1 MSNDYP
7 LVSIIIP
14 TYNSSDYITE
24 TLTKLEKQTY
34 PNFEIVIVNDGSKDN
49 TSNVLREY
57 GLTHSRLIIIN
68 KENGGVSSAR
78 NTGIRK
84 AQGQFIC
91 FMDDDDE
98 IDPNYLLKMYS
109 RQHETGGD
117 AIYCGLYGHH
127 IKNGVT
133 YSPINTDF
141 NEGSL
146 LFDFF
151 YKKVRFHIGCLFI
164 RKQLLEDNNLFFDE
178 DLRLGEDLDF
188 IYRLLITCD
197 MYAVPYYMYKHN
209 YRENS
214 LMNSCRTITHYR
226 HESFAH
232 ERIYS
237 SVMQLYK
244 GNRKE
249 EIHTL
254 LSKNRTYHKT
264 RYLWNVLLNGDFELL
279 NQLEWFSMHFMS
291 DIAEEKTVY
300 QSLHQ
305 IYLKTIK
312 LYYPHIAYLNR
323 KGIKDK
329 YYCNII
335 GLYVKWA
342 NIYHKEKEDEVKRN
356 KKISDLKQKEK
367 ENTTPRGTN
376 ESLC

>member
-98 IDPNYLLKMYS
+98 IDPNYLLKMYT

-117 AIYCGLYGHH
+117 AIYCGLYGHY
-127 IKNGVT
+127 IKDGVT
-133 YSPINTDF
+133 YSPINTEF

-151 YKKVRFHIGCLFI
+151 YKKVRFHIGCLFRVEFYSFEI
-164 RKQLLEDNNLFFDE
+164 
-178 DLRLGEDLDF
+178 
-188 IYRLLITCD
+188 IIILI
-197 MYAVPYYMYKHN
+197 
-209 YRENS
+209 
-214 LMNSCRTITHYR
+214 
-226 HESFAH
+226 
-232 ERIYS
+232 
-237 SVMQLYK
+237 
-244 GNRKE
+244 
-249 EIHTL
+249 
-254 LSKNRTYHKT
+254 
-264 RYLWNVLLNGDFELL
+264 
-279 NQLEWFSMHFMS
+279 
-291 DIAEEKTVY
+291 
-300 QSLHQ
+300 
-305 IYLKTIK
+305 
-312 LYYPHIAYLNR
+312 
-323 KGIKDK
+323 
-329 YYCNII
+329 
-335 GLYVKWA
+335 
-342 NIYHKEKEDEVKRN
+342 
-356 KKISDLKQKEK
+356 
-367 ENTTPRGTN
+367 
-376 ESLC
+376 

>member
-117 AIYCGLYGHH
+117 AIYCGLYGHY

-133 YSPINTDF
+133 YSPTNTDF

-151 YKKVRFHIGCLFI
+151 YKKVIFHIGCLFI

-232 ERIYS
+232 EKIYS

-254 LSKNRTYHKT
+254 LSQNRAYHKT
-264 RYLWNVLLNGDFELL
+264 RYLWNVLLNGDFKQL
-279 NQLEWFSMHFMS
+279 NQLVESN
-291 DIAEEKTVY
+291 EKE
-300 QSLHQ
+300 
-305 IYLKTIK
+305 LKDCNLPGKRDKRRAKILASK
-312 LYYPHIAYLNR
+312 NYIIWRMVRLVNR
-323 KGIKDK
+323 KK
-329 YYCNII
+329 N
-335 GLYVKWA
+335 
-342 NIYHKEKEDEVKRN
+342 KR
-356 KKISDLKQKEK
+356 
-367 ENTTPRGTN
+367 
-376 ESLC
+376 

>member
-49 TSNVLREY
+49 TSSVLREY

-127 IKNGVT
+127 IN
-133 YSPINTDF
+133 
-141 NEGSL
+141 
-146 LFDFF
+146 
-151 YKKVRFHIGCLFI
+151 
-164 RKQLLEDNNLFFDE
+164 
-178 DLRLGEDLDF
+178 
-188 IYRLLITCD
+188 TCD

-279 NQLEWFSMHFMS
+279 NQLVESN
-291 DIAEEKTVY
+291 EKE
-300 QSLHQ
+300 
-305 IYLKTIK
+305 LKDCNLLGKRDKRRAKILASK
-312 LYYPHIAYLNR
+312 NYILWRMVRLVNR
-323 KGIKDK
+323 KK
-329 YYCNII
+329 N
-335 GLYVKWA
+335 
-342 NIYHKEKEDEVKRN
+342 KR
-356 KKISDLKQKEK
+356 
-367 ENTTPRGTN
+367 
-376 ESLC
+376 

>member
-98 IDPNYLLKMYS
+98 IDPNYLLKMYT

-117 AIYCGLYGHH
+117 AIYCGLYGHY
-127 IKNGVT
+127 IKDGVT
-133 YSPINTDF
+133 YSPINTEF

-164 RKQLLEDNNLFFDE
+164 RKQLLEENNLFFDE

-209 YRENS
+209 Y
-214 LMNSCRTITHYR
+214 
-226 HESFAH
+226 
-232 ERIYS
+232 
-237 SVMQLYK
+237 
-244 GNRKE
+244 
-249 EIHTL
+249 TL
-254 LSKNRTYHKT
+254 LSQNRAYHKT
-264 RYLWNVLLNGDFELL
+264 RYLWNVLLNGDFKLL
-279 NQLEWFSMHFMS
+279 NQLVESNDKELRDCNLPGKRDKRRAKILASKNYILWRM
-291 DIAEEKTVY
+291 VR
-300 QSLHQ
+300 LV
-305 IYLKTIK
+305 
-312 LYYPHIAYLNR
+312 NR
-323 KGIKDK
+323 KK
-329 YYCNII
+329 N
-335 GLYVKWA
+335 
-342 NIYHKEKEDEVKRN
+342 KR
-356 KKISDLKQKEK
+356 
-367 ENTTPRGTN
+367 
-376 ESLC
+376 

>member
-1 MSNDYP
+1 
-7 LVSIIIP
+7 
-14 TYNSSDYITE
+14 
-24 TLTKLEKQTY
+24 
-34 PNFEIVIVNDGSKDN
+34 
-49 TSNVLREY
+49 
-57 GLTHSRLIIIN
+57 
-68 KENGGVSSAR
+68 NGGVSSAR

-98 IDPNYLLKMYS
+98 IDPNYLLKMYT

-117 AIYCGLYGHH
+117 AIYCGLYGHY
-127 IKNGVT
+127 IKDGVT
-133 YSPINTDF
+133 YSPINTEF

-164 RKQLLEDNNLFFDE
+164 RKQLLEENNLFFDE

-254 LSKNRTYHKT
+254 LTQNRAYHKT
-264 RYLWNVLLNGDFELL
+264 RYLWNVLLNGDFKLL
-279 NQLEWFSMHFMS
+279 NQLVDSN
-291 DIAEEKTVY
+291 EKE
-300 QSLHQ
+300 
-305 IYLKTIK
+305 LKDCNLPGKRDKRRAKILVSK
-312 LYYPHIAYLNR
+312 NYILWRMVRLVNR
-323 KGIKDK
+323 KK
-329 YYCNII
+329 N
-335 GLYVKWA
+335 
-342 NIYHKEKEDEVKRN
+342 KR
-356 KKISDLKQKEK
+356 
-367 ENTTPRGTN
+367 
-376 ESLC
+376 

>member
-57 GLTHSRLIIIN
+57 VLTHSRLIIIN

-141 NEGSL
+141 N
-146 LFDFF
+146 
-151 YKKVRFHIGCLFI
+151 
-164 RKQLLEDNNLFFDE
+164 
-178 DLRLGEDLDF
+178 
-188 IYRLLITCD
+188 
-197 MYAVPYYMYKHN
+197 
-209 YRENS
+209 
-214 LMNSCRTITHYR
+214 
-226 HESFAH
+226 
-232 ERIYS
+232 
-237 SVMQLYK
+237 
-244 GNRKE
+244 
-249 EIHTL
+249 
-254 LSKNRTYHKT
+254 
-264 RYLWNVLLNGDFELL
+264 
-279 NQLEWFSMHFMS
+279 
-291 DIAEEKTVY
+291 
-300 QSLHQ
+300 
-305 IYLKTIK
+305 
-312 LYYPHIAYLNR
+312 
-323 KGIKDK
+323 
-329 YYCNII
+329 
-335 GLYVKWA
+335 
-342 NIYHKEKEDEVKRN
+342 
-356 KKISDLKQKEK
+356 
-367 ENTTPRGTN
+367 
-376 ESLC
+376 

>member
-98 IDPNYLLKMYS
+98 IDPNYLLKMHS

-117 AIYCGLYGHH
+117 AIYCGFYGHH

-133 YSPINTDF
+133 YSPINTEF

-164 RKQLLEDNNLFFDE
+164 RKQLL
-178 DLRLGEDLDF
+178 
-188 IYRLLITCD
+188 
-197 MYAVPYYMYKHN
+197 
-209 YRENS
+209 
-214 LMNSCRTITHYR
+214 
-226 HESFAH
+226 
-232 ERIYS
+232 
-237 SVMQLYK
+237 
-244 GNRKE
+244 
-249 EIHTL
+249 
-254 LSKNRTYHKT
+254 
-264 RYLWNVLLNGDFELL
+264 
-279 NQLEWFSMHFMS
+279 
-291 DIAEEKTVY
+291 
-300 QSLHQ
+300 
-305 IYLKTIK
+305 
-312 LYYPHIAYLNR
+312 
-323 KGIKDK
+323 
-329 YYCNII
+329 
-335 GLYVKWA
+335 
-342 NIYHKEKEDEVKRN
+342 
-356 KKISDLKQKEK
+356 
-367 ENTTPRGTN
+367 
-376 ESLC
+376 